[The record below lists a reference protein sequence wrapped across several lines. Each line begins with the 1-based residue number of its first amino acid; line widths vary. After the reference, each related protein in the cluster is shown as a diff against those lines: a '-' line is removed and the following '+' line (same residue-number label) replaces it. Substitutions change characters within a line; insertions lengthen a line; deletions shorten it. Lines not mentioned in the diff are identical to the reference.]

1 MRILLLI
8 FIYIAFTQST
18 FAQKISYD
26 IPEGYQKVISKPDY
40 KKIVEIVVPTIA
52 NRFSIDFVK
61 DGAVHLK
68 TGEIFN
74 LHNLIRKCVAVQD
87 KSLWKEVIQEHF
99 NNIFSSLDEQKNI
112 DPNNFESVKKY
123 LSLRIYPEKTVAMFG
138 GVSNLVAKIDLEGT
152 YTLLML
158 DLPGAFTAVQQK
170 MFAVWKLDTATVF
183 KIAQDNINKHPVE
196 KLTQKFEMDGS
207 EIELSFIGE
216 ENYAASYALDLS
228 SNSPE
233 LIGEWGSVVAVPN
246 KGLVNIC
253 KVSKNNPVDF
263 VKFIQFTRSTV
274 EQYFQEHDQPISTQ
288 YFWYYKGKFTKISVV
303 TDASG
308 NINVVSPM
316 GLTELMTEKN

>member
-1 MRILLLI
+1 MRLILLLL
-8 FIYIAFTQST
+8 FLSLTQST
-18 FAQKISYD
+18 LAQKISYD
-26 IPEGYQKVISKPDY
+26 IPEGYEKVISKTEY
-40 KKIVEIVVPTIA
+40 KKIVDLVVPTISK
-52 NRFSIDFVK
+52 RFSIDFVK

-74 LHNLIRKCVAVQD
+74 LHNLIGKCVAVQD

-138 GVSNLVAKIDLEGT
+138 GVSNLIAKIDLEGT

-170 MFAVWKLDTATVF
+170 MFDLWKLDTTTVF

-196 KLTQKFEMDGS
+196 KLTKMFEMDGS

-216 ENYAASYALDLS
+216 ENYAASYALDLRN
-228 SNSPE
+228 NSPE
-233 LIGEWGSVVAVPN
+233 LVGEWGSVVAMPN

-253 KVSKNNPVDF
+253 TINKNKPVDF
-263 VKFIQFTRSTV
+263 VKFIQFTKSIV
-274 EQYFQEHDQPISTQ
+274 EQYYQEHDQRISTD
-288 YFWYYKGKFTKISVV
+288 YFWYYKGKFTKIRVT

-308 NINVVSPM
+308 NISVLSPM
-316 GLTELMTEKN
+316 RLTELMAEKE